1 LLHPA
6 HLPSLISFPT
16 RRSSDLI
23 VSFISWRT
31 RFFSRSSSILY
42 NLSASALPNRFNEPS
57 FLYAEDSLDMSPLS
71 KASLT
76 ANIRDLTESFTLLLN
91 RIREKAAFEVSPA
104 PASIRLLA
112 ALATLVCE
120 SECSLDMSLISKA
133 SLTANIRDLTES
145 FTLLL
150 DRLLEKASSNVS
162 PAPASILLFAALAT
176 FASEAESSF
185 NFILLFNSAHLLLLP
200 NSV

>member
-76 ANIRDLTESFTLLLN
+76 ANIRDLTESFTLLLD
-91 RIREKAAFEVSPA
+91 RIREKAS
-104 PASIRLLA
+104 
-112 ALATLVCE
+112 
-120 SECSLDMSLISKA
+120 SK
-133 SLTANIRDLTES
+133 
-145 FTLLL
+145 
-150 DRLLEKASSNVS
+150 VS
-162 PAPASILLFAALAT
+162 PAPASILLLAALAT

-185 NFILLFNSAHLLLLP
+185 NFILMFNSAHLLLLP
-200 NSV
+200 NSVLLFSILCQLQGREYND